1 MGFFCIKRHANGS
14 IECYKACLVAKG
26 FHQQPGVD
34 YNETFSPIIKPTTV
48 RLVLSISASWSLH
61 QIDIQNAFLHGDLSE
76 EVFMSQPPGYSHPQF
91 PNHVCKLEKA
101 LYGLKQAPR
110 AWFSKL
116 STKLL
121 SLGFLGSRSDSSLF
135 IYKDSSFEMYVL
147 IYVDDIIITYS
158 KSSVIDELLLVLIS
172 DFAVKDLGCLKFFLG
187 Y

>member
-76 EVFMSQPPGYSHPQF
+76 EVFMSQPLGYSHP
-91 PNHVCKLEKA
+91 
-101 LYGLKQAPR
+101 
-110 AWFSKL
+110 
-116 STKLL
+116 
-121 SLGFLGSRSDSSLF
+121 
-135 IYKDSSFEMYVL
+135 
-147 IYVDDIIITYS
+147 
-158 KSSVIDELLLVLIS
+158 
-172 DFAVKDLGCLKFFLG
+172 
-187 Y
+187 